1 MSDSV
6 VKLASAAKADDIKV
20 QPNPAARVSSE
31 LLRGVR
37 VSLEARLGRVGMTVE
52 EMMALGTGSIVTL
65 DTGIV
70 DRIELYLNNTL
81 VACGEIVAVGDKYG
95 VRITDVAQKP

>member
-6 VKLASAAKADDIKV
+6 VKLASAAKAEDIKA
-20 QPNPAARVSSE
+20 QPAARVSSD

-37 VSLEARLGRVGMTVE
+37 VSLEARLGRVGMTVD